1 MTEERKARFGEVLR
15 RSQPDVTVV
24 MENIH
29 DPHNVS
35 AMLRS
40 CDAAG
45 IRKVHLVYTTDDFPD
60 IGKKSSASAKKWVG
74 RVKHASVSDCYAEL
88 HSSGFAVYATRLDK
102 GAKQLY
108 DLDLT
113 RPAAFVFGNEHRGVS
128 EDAASSADASVF
140 IPMMGMIQSL
150 NVSVAC
156 AVTLFEVVRQRLRAG
171 MYDSARMSEEEMGK
185 IMKEWLTRDD
195 VHRIPEQYRTARR

>member
-1 MTEERKARFGEVLR
+1 MTEERQERFEQVIR
-15 RSQPDVTVV
+15 RRQPDVTVV

-45 IRKVHLVYTTDDFPD
+45 VPEVHLVYPDEDFPD
-60 IGKKSSASAKKWVG
+60 IGKKSSASAKKWVQ
-74 RVKHASVSDCYAEL
+74 RVAHPSVDGCYAAL
-88 HSSGFAVYATRLDK
+88 RGKGFALYATRLDP
-102 GAKQLY
+102 AARPLY

-113 RPAAFVFGNEHRGVS
+113 RPTAFVFGNEHRGVS
-128 EDAASSADASVF
+128 DEAANKADASVF

-171 MYDSARMSEEEMGK
+171 FYDAPRMSEKEMEDVMRSWLKREED
-185 IMKEWLTRDD
+185 RY
-195 VHRIPEQYRTARR
+195 VR

>member
-1 MTEERKARFGEVLR
+1 VQTDRRLGRIRRVLHYR
-15 RSQPDVTVV
+15 QPDLTVV

-45 IRKVHLVYTTDDFPD
+45 VMEVQLVYTEEEFPD
-60 IGKKSSASAKKWVG
+60 IGKKSSASAKKWVQ
-74 RVKHASVSDCYAEL
+74 RRKFQTIQECC
-88 HSSGFAVYATRLDK
+88 SSLRSEGFRIYATRL
-102 GAKQLY
+102 APNARSLY

-113 RPAAFVFGNEHRGVS
+113 QPSAFVFGNEHRGVS
-128 EDAASSADASVF
+128 EEAATGADASIQ
-140 IPMMGMIQSL
+140 IPMMGMIESL

-156 AVTLFEVVRQRLRAG
+156 AVMLFEAVRQRIAAG
-171 MYDSARMSEEEMGK
+171 HYETSK
-185 IMKEWLTRDD
+185 MKEAQLAKLTKEWA
-195 VHRIPEQYRTARR
+195 IKK